1 MNDRSSRRTFKQR
14 QKEACLAVLVEAA
27 ETVIYREGYHQAHM
41 QQIARE
47 AGCAAGT
54 LYLYFKSKEELYQAM
69 VTRHTEA
76 ITDQLRVAMATKR
89 DPVEQLKAKTV
100 SLLDYFN
107 RHRAYFRV
115 SFTEAPGGRADIK
128 SNLRDRAL
136 KAYLEFKKHELATI
150 KRAQKQ
156 GLLRTDLPAEE
167 LVEFVH
173 GTTASTL
180 ARWSAQTSPPRP
192 AAQLRYLWGFL
203 QAGLGIRNE
212 KESGTR
218 NGKGNGH
225 R

>member
-1 MNDRSSRRTFKQR
+1 MKLNDRSSKRTFKQR
-14 QKEACLAVLVEAA
+14 QKEARLALLVEAA
-27 ETVIYREGYHQAHM
+27 ETVIDREGYHQAHM
-41 QQIARE
+41 KKIARE

-76 ITDQLRVAMATKR
+76 ITNLLREAIAAKR

-107 RHRAYFRV
+107 RHRAHFRV
-115 SFTEAPGGRADIK
+115 SFTEAPGERTDIIK
-128 SNLRDRAL
+128 SKLRDRAL
-136 KAYLEFKKHELATI
+136 NAHLEFKKHELAVV
-150 KRAQKQ
+150 KRAQKM

-167 LVEFVH
+167 LVEFIH

-180 ARWSAQTSPPRP
+180 ARWSSQASPPRP

-203 QAGLGIRNE
+203 QAGLCARN
-212 KESGTR
+212 GTR
-218 NGKGNGH
+218 NCK